1 MRVNVAATKTN
12 LLKMRKSLELTREGY
27 ELLDEKRR
35 ILINEL
41 TSLVRV
47 MDRLQR
53 QAYESLRLGY
63 AALEQAV
70 VAMGRRKVEE
80 LSLSVET
87 EQTIRISQRRV
98 MGVSLP
104 VIDAKVKQN
113 SPYFSCPG
121 VSFYV
126 DETITRFSSFVE
138 ILASLAEKKIAVLRL
153 AREVK
158 KTIRKVNALEKIY
171 LPYYKD
177 GVKYIHDRLDEESRD
192 AFSMLKIIKKNLA
205 H

>member
-12 LLKMRKSLELTREGY
+12 LLKMRKSLDLTREGY

-177 GVKYIHDRLDEESRD
+177 GVKYINDRLDEESRD

>member
-177 GVKYIHDRLDEESRD
+177 GVKYINDRLDEESRD

>member
-158 KTIRKVNALEKIY
+158 KTIRKVNALDKIY

-177 GVKYIHDRLDEESRD
+177 GVKYINDRLDEESRD

>member
-80 LSLSVET
+80 LSLSVDT

-177 GVKYIHDRLDEESRD
+177 GVKYINDRLDEESRD

>member
-1 MRVNVAATKTN
+1 MRVNVDATKTN

-138 ILASLAEKKIAVLRL
+138 MLASLAEKKIAVLRL

-177 GVKYIHDRLDEESRD
+177 GVKYINDRLDEESRD

>member
-87 EQTIRISQRRV
+87 EQPIRISQRRV

-177 GVKYIHDRLDEESRD
+177 GVKYINDRLDEESRD

>member
-138 ILASLAEKKIAVLRL
+138 ILTSLAEKKIAVLRL

-177 GVKYIHDRLDEESRD
+177 GVKYINDRLDEESRD

>member
-1 MRVNVAATKTN
+1 
-12 LLKMRKSLELTREGY
+12 
-27 ELLDEKRR
+27 
-35 ILINEL
+35 
-41 TSLVRV
+41 
-47 MDRLQR
+47 
-53 QAYESLRLGY
+53 
-63 AALEQAV
+63 
-70 VAMGRRKVEE
+70 MGRRKVEE

-138 ILASLAEKKIAVLRL
+138 ILTSLAEKKIAVLRL

-177 GVKYIHDRLDEESRD
+177 GVKYINDRLDEESRD

>member
-47 MDRLQR
+47 MDQLQR

-177 GVKYIHDRLDEESRD
+177 GVKYINDRLDEESRD

>member
-104 VIDAKVKQN
+104 VIDAKVSQN
-113 SPYFSCPG
+113 APYFSCPG

-171 LPYYKD
+171 LPYYKE
-177 GVKYIHDRLDEESRD
+177 GVKYINDRLDEESRD